1 MRYNSSML
9 TIHKAKT
16 VSAGEKSLLAALKE
30 HKGRAII
37 IVPDAFTLS
46 LETTIFGEMGRSGT
60 FDVEVMSFARLAAV
74 TLGSSVEKCL
84 SPAGCVMLMEKVVGK
99 YASDLR
105 VYGRV
110 AKKPGFAAEIYAAIT
125 AIRNSG
131 IGADRLE
138 AAVEK
143 LSGYVKDKTADIVTL
158 YKGYLDELSASY
170 ADSTTW
176 LEALAAEIRKGNA
189 VVDADFFVM
198 DHLDFNAKQMEVLVA
213 LMETH
218 SVTVA
223 VAEAFGSENHR
234 VYPSTYRK
242 LVAAAKAAGVKI
254 ENEVA
259 VREAFSPEKKIIANK
274 MFSYAYKE
282 GKSSHVRLVEA
293 KDPEEE
299 VTLLATEIV
308 RLCRKKG
315 RRYRDVAV
323 ITPSFE
329 EYLPYL
335 ERIFAYYDIPFF
347 ADARYP
353 LAGCDVFDHILEG
366 FDLVAHNFDRLSVSK
381 YVSHALFDGFDAEE
395 KGVFD
400 DYVTEFGV
408 DRGYFLHTFD
418 LAAKG
423 REDLLGVA
431 EKVRSALVLEL
442 DDLIGAPQSA
452 TVNEYVRILSEHLK
466 RNDFDARIA
475 KYAKDI
481 HTAGHLKE
489 SNVIAQTPEKIMSLL
504 RTLEEIRGG
513 ETVTREE
520 FIFALRSGAEQMKIA
535 ALPVSLDCVY
545 FAPLEQAMYAPIH
558 SMFLLGAEDGLFPL
572 ESVKEGILGMREYT
586 AWQGIDIVV
595 ENAGAAELGRNRF
608 HALQLLLRPE
618 FLHLSYSRLA
628 SDCVKELGAM
638 FSLDV
643 EKAGDILAS
652 YPIEDLIPTA
662 AVAENY
668 LAEFSRKQREG
679 LLTEQEETFAKD
691 IAEVLGRTFPL
702 PVFRDM
708 PERVN
713 VPCFF
718 RKEETNVSEIEGYYA
733 CPFRHFVEKGLGLRE
748 RETARSDA
756 RDKGILIHECVC
768 RFTKENAHLTDEETA
783 ERRARQI
790 AETVLSDRKYQ
801 VFLRSEGEH
810 KIKSLADEAVTAMKL
825 VRRQIASSDF
835 VPTYLEQWFGTG
847 SVLPALDL
855 GDVKLCGKIDRVDL
869 FEKFAAVFDYK
880 TGSSHPKPT
889 DLFYG
894 DKVQLQ
900 IYLAVLREMGYT
912 PAASMYF
919 TLKNALDDKS
929 NSHYLKGQVLSDL
942 HVVLALDAMTASGNS
957 DLTGLRAETTGV
969 AGVRDVTISEI
980 EMDAM
985 IDYAI
990 LLAKKAVADIKDGC
1004 ILPSPV
1010 KAGENPIC
1018 KTCKARS
1025 ICHYAEAF
1033 VRDRKGT
1040 LHAEDLVRITRTEEE
1055 NETD

>member
-16 VSAGEKSLLAALKE
+16 VSAGEKSLLAALKN
-30 HKGRAII
+30 HTGRAII

-46 LETTIFGEMGRSGT
+46 LETTIFGEMGTQGT

-74 TLGSSVEKCL
+74 TLGSSVVKCL

-110 AKKPGFAAEIYAAIT
+110 ARKPGFAAEIYAAIT

-138 AAVEK
+138 AAVSK

-158 YKGYLDELSASY
+158 YKGYLDELSRSH

-189 VVDADFFVM
+189 AVDADYFVM
-198 DHLDFNAKQMEVLVA
+198 DHFDFNAKQMEVLVA
-213 LMETH
+213 LMESH
-218 SVTVA
+218 NVTVA
-223 VAEAFGSENHR
+223 VAEPFGSENHR

-242 LVAAAKAAGVKI
+242 LIAAAKNAGVKI
-254 ENEVA
+254 EKEVT
-259 VREAFSPEKKIIANK
+259 VRETFSPEKKIIADK
-274 MFSYAYKE
+274 MFAYAYKE

-299 VTLLATEIV
+299 VTLLATEIA
-308 RLCRKKG
+308 RLVRKKG

-323 ITPSFE
+323 ITPSFD

-335 ERIFAYYDIPFF
+335 ERIFDYYDIPFF

-366 FDLVAHNFDRLSVSK
+366 FDLVVHNFDKLSVGK
-381 YVSHALFDGFDAEE
+381 YVAHELFTGFSAEE
-395 KGVFD
+395 KGRFD
-400 DYVTEFGV
+400 DYVTAYGV
-408 DRGYFLHTFD
+408 DRGYFLRPFD
-418 LAAKG
+418 LAV
-423 REDLLGVA
+423 RDDDERRDIA
-431 EKVRSALVLEL
+431 ERLRSALVSEL
-442 DDLIGAPQSA
+442 DCLVSAPTSA
-452 TVNEYVRILSEHLK
+452 TVGEYVRIFSEHLK
-466 RNDFDARIA
+466 RNGFDGRIA
-475 KYAKDI
+475 DYAEKI
-481 HTAGHLKE
+481 HKAGHLKE
-489 SNVIAQTPEKIMSLL
+489 SSVIGQSPEKIMSLL
-504 RTLEEIRGG
+504 STLAEIRG
-513 ETVTREE
+513 EEIVTREE

-545 FAPLEQAMYAPIH
+545 FAPMEQAMYAPIP
-558 SMFLLGAEDGLFPL
+558 SMFILGAEDGLFPL

-595 ENAGAAELGRNRF
+595 ENAGAEELGRNRF

-618 FLHLSYSRLA
+618 YLHVSYSRLA
-628 SDCVKELGAM
+628 SDCVKELSAM
-638 FSLDV
+638 FTLDV
-643 EKAGDILAS
+643 EKAGDILES
-652 YPIEDLIPTA
+652 CPIDELIPTVK
-662 AVAENY
+662 VAENY
-668 LAEFSRKQREG
+668 LAEYSRKEREG
-679 LLTEQEETFAKD
+679 SLTEQESAFAKD
-691 IAEVLGRTFPL
+691 IAAVLGKPFPL
-702 PVFRDM
+702 PAYEDM
-708 PERVN
+708 PKRIS

-733 CPFRHFVEKGLGLRE
+733 CPFRHFVEKGLGLIE

-756 RDKGILIHECVC
+756 RDKGTLIHDCVC
-768 RFTKENAHLTDEETA
+768 RFTKDKANLRSDDETA
-783 ERRARQI
+783 EKRARKI
-790 AETVLSDRKYQ
+790 AETVLAERKYQ

-810 KIKSLADEAVTAMKL
+810 KIKSLADEAVTAMML
-825 VRRQIASSDF
+825 VRRQISSSDF
-835 VPTYLEQWFGTG
+835 VPTYLEQWFGAG

-855 GDVKLCGKIDRVDL
+855 GDVRLCGKIDRVDL

-880 TGSSHPKPT
+880 TGSSHPTPK
-889 DLFYG
+889 DLYFG
-894 DKVQLQ
+894 SKVQLQ
-900 IYLAVLREMGYT
+900 IYLAVLRALGYT

-919 TLKNALDDKS
+919 ALKSALKGKKE
-929 NSHYLKGQVLSDL
+929 HYLNGQVLSDL
-942 HVVLALDAMTASGNS
+942 HVVLALDAMSEAGDS
-957 DLTGLRAETTGV
+957 DLTGLKIDETSV
-969 AGVRDVTISEI
+969 ALVRDVTVSSI

-1004 ILPSPV
+1004 VLPSPV
-1010 KAGENPIC
+1010 KNGENSIC
-1018 KTCKARS
+1018 GTCKAKS
-1025 ICHYAEAF
+1025 ICHYADAY
-1033 VRDRKGT
+1033 VREPKGT
-1040 LHAEDLVRITRTEEE
+1040 LHAEDLVRITCTEG
-1055 NETD
+1055 